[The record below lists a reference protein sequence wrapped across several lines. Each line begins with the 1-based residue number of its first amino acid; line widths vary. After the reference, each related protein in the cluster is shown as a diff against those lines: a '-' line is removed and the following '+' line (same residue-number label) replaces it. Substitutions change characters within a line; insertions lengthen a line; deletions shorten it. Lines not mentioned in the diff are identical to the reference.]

1 MSAPKTT
8 NWTLIGMV
16 ARHPVV
22 AFLIM
27 VYGLGWSILIAAK
40 GYFGLPMLLASS
52 LAMVLGLA
60 LPAFLVTAAMSGK
73 AGVHDLLSRSLR
85 WRVGI
90 GWYLLA
96 LPGLLFATLLVASV
110 FLGVAP
116 LEALAQKWQ
125 LFFTMFLPG
134 VLVPLVLTH
143 LGEEAGWTGFMQD
156 TLQDRRGPLLAS
168 IMVAPAF
175 VLFHFPLT
183 FLEAPQI
190 TFGVVQLALV
200 VLAVQAIVIVFF
212 RVAIMWLY
220 NSSGRSVL
228 IVALFHSAFNSAGTG
243 SDYATR
249 YIEEIISGSAA
260 LLIPMAVV
268 AVFAVV
274 VAVLTRGRLAYEPG
288 RAVSQP
294 AEVGG
299 VAAQPRVE

>member
-1 MSAPKTT
+1 
-8 NWTLIGMV
+8 
-16 ARHPVV
+16 
-22 AFLIM
+22 
-27 VYGLGWSILIAAK
+27 
-40 GYFGLPMLLASS
+40 MLLASS

-156 TLQDRRGPLLAS
+156 TLQERRGPLLAS
-168 IMVAPAF
+168 FMVAPAF

-190 TFGVVQLALV
+190 TFVVVQLALA
-200 VLAVQAIVIVFF
+200 VLAVQAIVIVLF

-220 NSSGRSVL
+220 NSTGRSVL
-228 IVALFHSAFNSAGTG
+228 IVALFHSAFNMTNGQKITPDLLHLPEG
-243 SDYATR
+243 M
-249 YIEEIISGSAA
+249 AA
-260 LLIPMAVV
+260 LAPAV
-268 AVFAVV
+268 AVMVLAVV
-274 VAVLTRGRLAYEPG
+274 VALFTRGRLSYEPE
-288 RAVSQP
+288 RAAARP
-294 AEVGG
+294 AEAGEWHPNQACNNQPLRSAVGG
-299 VAAQPRVE
+299 VQTHGAPRWSKL